1 MPGRRRLTFI
11 LASPQ
16 FLPFFYL
23 QAMFSFKAFFSP
35 DKALYES
42 LKNVL
47 GFYPGNISL
56 YKQAFRHSS
65 AAQEVKKGV
74 KDSNERLEYLGDAV
88 LGAVVAEY
96 LFRLFPYK
104 DEGFLTKMRSR
115 IVSRSQLNQLS
126 VKLGLNK
133 FIEASLEKGS
143 QSNSI
148 NGDAFEALIGAVYL
162 DKGWD
167 TAREFILN
175 RIIKNHI
182 DIDEVENK
190 ETDYKSRLIEWAQK
204 EKKELRFVLVGEVGE
219 GNDKQF
225 VVAINVNGETKGT
238 AQHFSK
244 KKAEQFASEKV

>member
-1 MPGRRRLTFI
+1 MI
-11 LASPQ
+11 SP
-16 FLPFFYL
+16 PRTW
-23 QAMFSFKAFFSP
+23 FSEDKKLFS
-35 DKALYES
+35 S
-42 LKNVL
+42 LKNIL
-47 GFYPGNISL
+47 GFYPKNISL

-88 LGAVVAEY
+88 LGAVIAEH
-96 LFRLFPYK
+96 LFTLFPYK
-104 DEGFLTKMRSR
+104 DEGFLTKMRSK

-133 FIEASLEKGS
+133 FIEASLERGS

-148 NGDAFEALIGAVYL
+148 NGDAFEALIGAIYVDRGY
-162 DKGWD
+162 KV
-167 TAREFILN
+167 ARTFILY
-175 RIIKNHI
+175 RILKNHI
-182 DIDEVENK
+182 DMEEVENK

-204 EKKELRFVLVGEVGE
+204 EKKELRFVLISEIGE

-225 VVAINVNGETKGT
+225 LVEVNINGEGKGQ

-244 KKAEQFASEKV
+244 KRAEQFASEKVCLELGI